1 MIQPKPV
8 IDICDASIPLLVE
21 ADFWGTNRQISWSN
35 SVCIASAVPLLP
47 RRSINQSQWLIDSLQ
62 CQPLAERDNLILS
75 K

>member
-21 ADFWGTNRQISWSN
+21 ADFWGMNRQISRSN
-35 SVCIASAVPLLP
+35 SVRIASAVPLFP
-47 RRSINQSQWLIDSLQ
+47 RRSINQPQWLIDSLQ

-75 K
+75 E